1 LLLKNLQSKPI
12 PLSLIDQYMPAQY
25 QALRSGEITN
35 NPYDFIHHRIKEVLK
50 VYSTATGMNL

>member
-1 LLLKNLQSKPI
+1 
-12 PLSLIDQYMPAQY
+12 MPAQY